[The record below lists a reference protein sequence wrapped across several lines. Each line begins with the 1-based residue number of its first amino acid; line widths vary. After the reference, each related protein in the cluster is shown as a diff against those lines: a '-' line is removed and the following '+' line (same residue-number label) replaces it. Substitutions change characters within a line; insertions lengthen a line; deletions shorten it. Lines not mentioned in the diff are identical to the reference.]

1 MLTRIDAILRWEQKT
16 GPERTRSLPNWGSTS
31 ARYGSKG
38 TGGWSYKSF
47 EAYLEAK
54 FPDSRRKAYYLMSI
68 HDHLTQ
74 IAAPEIEELGWSK
87 AMELA
92 KVARS
97 EGRRFDSATW
107 LHTAQQSTK
116 QELKE
121 AVHKYFT
128 GEDYEPYEMVYF
140 KLFESQLPVVE
151 RALYIATR
159 MVGTEKSRGYCL
171 ELVCA
176 DFLAG
181 RGEESSPEEILMV
194 IHRLVRLLPREYQDR
209 IAGSGGKGTGGR
221 RKMLKKVKRI
231 KLGKQIYRRLMK
243 RVLERDEWRCQ
254 KCGSLEN
261 LQVHHKIKRSQ
272 LGNDSLDNLVTL
284 CAYCHMGEHGQ
295 LFYPVPAVRVCS
307 KPKPRRK

>member
-1 MLTRIDAILRWEQKT
+1 MDKLRAEQVLSRIDAILRWEQKT
-16 GPERTRSLPNWGSTS
+16 DQ
-31 ARYGSKG
+31 SKDQKFAELG
-38 TGGWSYKSF
+38 KHLCEVRKQGYWRLEHKSF

-68 HDHLTQ
+68 HDHLPQ
-74 IAAPEIEELGWSK
+74 IAAPEIEELGWAK

-97 EGRRFDSATW
+97 EGRHFNCATW
-107 LHTAQQSTK
+107 LHTAKQSTK

-140 KLFESQLPVVE
+140 KLFESQLPVLE
-151 RALYIATR
+151 RALYVAAR

-181 RGEESSPEEILMV
+181 RGEESTPEEILMV
-194 IHRLVRLLPREYQDR
+194 IHRLVRLLPREYQEGIGR
-209 IAGSGGKGTGGR
+209 NGEKEVEAAG
-221 RKMLKKVKRI
+221 
-231 KLGKQIYRRLMK
+231 
-243 RVLERDEWRCQ
+243 
-254 KCGSLEN
+254 KC
-261 LQVHHKIKRSQ
+261 
-272 LGNDSLDNLVTL
+272 
-284 CAYCHMGEHGQ
+284 
-295 LFYPVPAVRVCS
+295 
-307 KPKPRRK
+307 